1 MSEVATP
8 PSESVGEDVAQLV
21 SDCHRVVL
29 CTLSPTY
36 ASESGELLFILPAH
50 LLSSGVGDCL
60 MNTSTYGHSFQPHP
74 PQPIRVGTFGTSLIP
89 RTRLRTR
96 CCGPQGARHCRV
108 VIVRRVGQIDLWRFE
123 LDCRR
128 TLFGA
133 AIGTDSDLRVQVV
146 DALLIYLL
154 TQQNAVRVWTRG
166 DLNPGPL
173 PPRVDGPI
181 TARGG
186 HPRRSWRRHA
196 MRYSVCPHPTVWAFA
211 RWFEVRQ

>member
-1 MSEVATP
+1 MCTT
-8 PSESVGEDVAQLV
+8 
-21 SDCHRVVL
+21 RL
-29 CTLSPTY
+29 CDSPT
-36 ASESGELLFILPAH
+36 P
-50 LLSSGVGDCL
+50 VV
-60 MNTSTYGHSFQPHP
+60 PHP

-146 DALLIYLL
+146 DALLIHLV
-154 TQQNAVRVWTRG
+154 TPQNAVRVWTRWEG
-166 DLNPGPL
+166 GISVLSPVHSSVTLILHLPNDATTNLHPFVLSSLIIVLVEHFCGHIHSIRNDLGRVPL
-173 PPRVDGPI
+173 VKISRDGAFSYRVWG
-181 TARGG
+181 
-186 HPRRSWRRHA
+186 
-196 MRYSVCPHPTVWAFA
+196 V
-211 RWFEVRQ
+211 

>member
-36 ASESGELLFILPAH
+36 ASEPGELLFILLAH
-50 LLSSGVGDCL
+50 SLSSGVGDCL
-60 MNTSTYGHSFQPHP
+60 MNT
-74 PQPIRVGTFGTSLIP
+74 TFDVRALLSATPSPTDSLGGVATSLIP

-146 DALLIYLL
+146 DALLIHLV
-154 TQQNAVRVWTRG
+154 TPQNAVRVWTRG
-166 DLNPGPL
+166 DLNQNQTCSL
-173 PPRVDGPI
+173 A
-181 TARGG
+181 ARDWWGSN
-186 HPRRSWRRHA
+186 HCLTILAPS
-196 MRYSVCPHPTVWAFA
+196 
-211 RWFEVRQ
+211 